1 MITMNMMLKNNR
13 RHRLHNMRRH
23 RFLRQ
28 IMLIQN
34 GNVLINNTLLQLFK
48 SKGFDNTVIC
58 LEQFA
63 QPLLMLDHIS
73 EQKCLLFQLQP
84 IIILKINQ
92 YRNRQFP
99 AILHIQCRHI
109 VFEQSLHL
117 DGRFNAQLIPL
128 MVDRILLLTE
138 NQQMQD
144 C

>member
-1 MITMNMMLKNNR
+1 MTMMLKNNR

-28 IMLIQN
+28 IMMIQN

-58 LEQFA
+58 LKQFA

-99 AILHIQCRHI
+99 AILHIKCRHI
-109 VFEQSLHL
+109 VFVQSLHL

>member
-1 MITMNMMLKNNR
+1 
-13 RHRLHNMRRH
+13 
-23 RFLRQ
+23 
-28 IMLIQN
+28 
-34 GNVLINNTLLQLFK
+34 
-48 SKGFDNTVIC
+48 
-58 LEQFA
+58 
-63 QPLLMLDHIS
+63 MLDHIS

-128 MVDRILLLTE
+128 MVDRILLLTK